1 LSVVDCDIRVDCADR
16 QAESLLNSNYGWFKQ
31 PVNDVLY
38 FCTACRRIH
47 PMGVSLPLEVGFLN
61 TKTVSEAYSGKPLPS
76 YVAML
81 VGSSV
86 KCSETGKSFVL
97 EDINQL
103 YLTPV
108 LEPLSRDSKRA

>member
-1 LSVVDCDIRVDCADR
+1 MARY
-16 QAESLLNSNYGWFKQ
+16 N
-31 PVNDVLY
+31 VLY
-38 FCTACRRIH
+38 FCTACSRVH

-61 TKTVSEAYSGKPLPS
+61 TKTVGEAYSGKPLPS

-86 KCSETGKSFVL
+86 TCRETGTSLVL
-97 EDINQL
+97 EDINKL

>member
-1 LSVVDCDIRVDCADR
+1 MWIAIQQGIYVASPFDSAQHSTGGNTIARY
-16 QAESLLNSNYGWFKQ
+16 N
-31 PVNDVLY
+31 VLY

-61 TKTVSEAYSGKPLPS
+61 TKTVSEAYSGKRLPS

-86 KCSETGKSFVL
+86 TCRETGQSFVL

-108 LEPLSRDSKRA
+108 LESLSRDSKRV

>member
-1 LSVVDCDIRVDCADR
+1 MPRY
-16 QAESLLNSNYGWFKQ
+16 N
-31 PVNDVLY
+31 VLY

-76 YVAML
+76 HVAML

-86 KCSETGKSFVL
+86 TCRKTGKSFVL
-97 EDINQL
+97 EDHCRPDVEQWESDNWLIRN
-103 YLTPV
+103 
-108 LEPLSRDSKRA
+108 R

>member
-1 LSVVDCDIRVDCADR
+1 MASQFHSAQHSTGGNILARY
-16 QAESLLNSNYGWFKQ
+16 N
-31 PVNDVLY
+31 VLY
-38 FCTACRRIH
+38 FCTACRRNH
-47 PMGVSLPLEVGFLN
+47 PMGVSLPLELGFLN

-86 KCSETGKSFVL
+86 TCRETGKSFVL
-97 EDINQL
+97 EDINKL

-108 LEPLSRDSKRA
+108 LES